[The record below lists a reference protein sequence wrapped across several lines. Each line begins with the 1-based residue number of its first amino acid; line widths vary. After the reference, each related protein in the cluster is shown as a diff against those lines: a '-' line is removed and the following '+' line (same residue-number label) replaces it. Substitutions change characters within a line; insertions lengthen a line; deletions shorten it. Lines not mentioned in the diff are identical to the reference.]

1 MSLVWKDVM
10 SESQHYHYKFESGA
24 FLLTFQ
30 CSHLY
35 KMELMLSAPHISLGG
50 CEGQKR
56 YFI

>member
-30 CSHLY
+30 FSHLY
-35 KMELMLSAPHISLGG
+35 KMELMLSVPHISLGG
-50 CEGQKR
+50 YLE
-56 YFI
+56 